1 MPQKLS
7 AARRKTLLYLFSG
20 ALIGALV
27 FFAVHTGAALN
38 VTNDRW
44 ILTGYVEKDIL
55 QHYTGWLFYRESPLS
70 FPLGL
75 APSMHSAVSYSD
87 SIPLAAIVFR
97 FFAAWLPATFQ
108 YFGLWTLLCYILQG
122 VSAALLL
129 SLFSESIPAVL
140 GGTVLFCTSPILL
153 ERSFRHTALAS
164 QFLILFAL
172 YLYFLNRRQGF
183 RFRAGYL
190 VLLGFATAIHPYFV
204 PMVFAIL
211 FADLAEYAVRTRR
224 FVRPLGFLAAGFAVV
239 LGVGYAIGMFSAGSA
254 DLATGYGHFCMN
266 LNSLFDPVSTGGIV
280 WSSVLKQ
287 RPQGLGSADG
297 FNYLGFGVLLALA
310 PCGVLFLMQKRR
322 RGVWETLRRH
332 WALAFVSVCLTL
344 FAISTTVIYGN
355 LVLVRLTLPAALE
368 TLCSTFRSSG
378 RMFYPVYYLIFLFV
392 FSVLTKCRPAK
403 ARWLPAALVLVLAAA
418 QLWDMAPALA
428 AKRSFFTEQRQ
439 DFSYPLQSAVWE
451 QVGGQYTHICS
462 LDVSLY
468 QAVYPAY
475 FAASHGMT
483 TDDAFTARYDT
494 AQRQTANKETLARLE
509 SGQYDPDTL
518 YLTSDYDT
526 FLALA
531 RTAGDAAY
539 AVEADR
545 FWYLL
550 IPKKAG
556 VTITPDATAAL
567 YPKLPLYL
575 ADYSDDDWTHGVLN
589 ADASVAIFRADET
602 TPDWASAESLTA
614 NGVTYQILSAEPRGD
629 GYCALTLD
637 TPDAGVLRDTV
648 LTVRMRGEA

>member
-1 MPQKLS
+1 MPQKLP

-27 FFAVHTGAALN
+27 FFAVHTGAALD
-38 VTNDRW
+38 VTNDGW
-44 ILTGYVEKDIL
+44 ILTGYVEKDVL
-55 QHYTGWLFYRESPLS
+55 QHYTGWLFYRESPLG
-70 FPLGL
+70 FPLGV
-75 APSMHSAVSYSD
+75 AANMGSTVSYSD
-87 SIPLAAIVFR
+87 SIPLAAILFR
-97 FFAAWLPATFQ
+97 LFAAWLPETFQ

-122 VSAALLL
+122 ISAALLL
-129 SLFSESIPAVL
+129 SLFSESFPAVL

-164 QFLILFAL
+164 HFLILFAL
-172 YLYFLNRRQGF
+172 YLYFSNRRQGF

-190 VLLGFATAIHPYFV
+190 VLLGLATAIHPYFV

-211 FADLAEYAVRTRR
+211 FADLAEQAVRTRR
-224 FVRPLGFLAAGFAVV
+224 FARPLGFLAAGFAVV

-280 WSSVLKQ
+280 WSNVLKQ
-287 RPQGLGSADG
+287 RPQALGSADG
-297 FNYLGFGVLLALA
+297 FNYLGLGVLAA
-310 PCGVLFLMQKRR
+310 APPCGIIFLMKKRW
-322 RGVWETLRRH
+322 RGALETLRRH
-332 WALAFVSVCLTL
+332 WALALVSLCLTL
-344 FAISTTVIYGN
+344 FAVSTTILYGN
-355 LVLVRLTLPAALE
+355 LVVVRLTLPAALE

-392 FSVLTKCRPAK
+392 FSMLAQCRPAK
-403 ARWLPAALVLVLAAA
+403 AHWLPAALVTAVAVV

-428 AKRSFFTEQRQ
+428 AKSSFFAEHRQ
-439 DFSYPLQSAVWE
+439 DFTYPLQSAVWE
-451 QVGGQYTHICS
+451 EAGSHYTRVCS

-475 FAASHGMT
+475 FAASHEMS

-509 SGQYDPDTL
+509 SGNYDPDTL
-518 YLTSDYDT
+518 YITSDYDT

-531 RTAGDAAY
+531 CTAGDAAY

-550 IPKKAG
+550 IPKKQG
-556 VTITPDATAAL
+556 VTISADATSAL
-567 YPKLPLYL
+567 YPALPLYL
-575 ADYSDDDWTHGVLN
+575 ADYSDDDWTHGVSN
-589 ADASVAIFRADET
+589 ANPSVAIFREDET
-602 TPDWASAESLTA
+602 TPRWADAESITA
-614 NGVTYQILSAEPRGD
+614 DGKEYTVLAAKSRGD
-629 GYCALTLD
+629 GYCEVTLD

-648 LTVRMRGEA
+648 LAVQLRGEA